1 MKRFNLFTLLVCTLL
16 LVGCDYDA
24 YEDEKALTEL
34 ENGNRFVR
42 LLTGGATGTS
52 EFVVSETTPG
62 SIPVVVENL
71 FSSGEDLTVEYGLGG
86 TAVFG
91 EDYTIEGAT
100 ASGGTVTVFDDNGDP
115 EDTSP
120 AAGVISIELF
130 IDTLIDGP
138 KTIIV
143 ELLSATSP
151 NGDVY
156 DVGQGD
162 LRQSTTIDLIN
173 D

>member
-1 MKRFNLFTLLVCTLL
+1 MKRFNLFTLLVCAVLIIS
-16 LVGCDYDA
+16 CDYES

-34 ENGNRFVR
+34 DFGNRFVR
-42 LLTGGATGTS
+42 LITGGAAGSS
-52 EFVVSETTPG
+52 EFVVSEATPG
-62 SIPVVVENL
+62 QINVFVENL
-71 FSSGEDLTVEYGLGG
+71 FSSGEDVSIDYGLGG

-100 ASGGTVTVFDDNGDP
+100 ASGGTVLIADENIDP

-120 AAGVISIELF
+120 AAGVIPIELF
-130 IDTLIDGP
+130 IDTLADGP

-143 ELLSATSP
+143 ELLSASSP
-151 NGDVY
+151 DGEVY
-156 DVGQGD
+156 DIGQGD
-162 LRQSTTIDLIN
+162 LRQSTTINLVN